1 VLEQCKSKTLLTSS
15 LLELPNILILS
26 TCHHRCAMGRKS
38 ELEWF
43 EALRLFLGGIVG
55 RLDRTS
61 KADSFATSGLFYS
74 ELFLSP
80 GELGR
85 IH

>member
-1 VLEQCKSKTLLTSS
+1 MCYGQEIGAGMVRS
-15 LLELPNILILS
+15 
-26 TCHHRCAMGRKS
+26 
-38 ELEWF
+38 F
-43 EALRLFLGGIVG
+43 EAFLGGIVG

>member
-1 VLEQCKSKTLLTSS
+1 
-15 LLELPNILILS
+15 
-26 TCHHRCAMGRKS
+26 MDRKP

-43 EALRLFLGGIVG
+43 EALRLSWGNRRLEGCVQG
-55 RLDRTS
+55 LDRTS